1 MFVLLHKTNLKD
13 NSKLWAKIKEKKN
26 SCILR
31 SPILYRPKFLEC
43 LIYISNMFTVYKYK
57 VISHSEKQ
65 YARSR
70 KVRARVKR
78 KLKRRMN
85 PIKPPKPIQY
95 HFDSAKIPRLF
106 KNVVPIRS
114 PLTI

>member
-1 MFVLLHKTNLKD
+1 
-13 NSKLWAKIKEKKN
+13 
-26 SCILR
+26 
-31 SPILYRPKFLEC
+31 
-43 LIYISNMFTVYKYK
+43 MFTVYKFK
-57 VISHSEKQ
+57 VIGNSKKQ

-78 KLKRRMN
+78 KLKKMMN

-95 HFDSAKIPRLF
+95 HLDSAKIPRLF

-114 PLTI
+114 PLTIWKNKDIHINSLFFLHLFQSLGRRYT